1 LFWKLSRQWAE
12 GTIKMPDEQRIREL
26 EARLARLENR
36 TDLIEERFWIRALA
50 VWWHWFVVN
59 TIIAGSMLVLYFLIS
74 QFR

>member
-1 LFWKLSRQWAE
+1 LVCQGVGPQSWH
-12 GTIKMPDEQRIREL
+12 IQRIRQL

-50 VWWHWFVVN
+50 VWWHWFMVSA
-59 TIIAGSMLVLYFLIS
+59 IIAGAMLVLYVLIA

>member
-1 LFWKLSRQWAE
+1 
-12 GTIKMPDEQRIREL
+12 MPDEQRIREL